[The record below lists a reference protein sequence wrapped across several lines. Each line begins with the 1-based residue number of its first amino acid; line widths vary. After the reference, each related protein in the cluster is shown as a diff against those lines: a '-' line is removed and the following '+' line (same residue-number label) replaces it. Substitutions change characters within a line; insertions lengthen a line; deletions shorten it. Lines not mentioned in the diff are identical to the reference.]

1 MRVSPAKSVNLAL
14 RFLLELCALAAVAYW
29 GSRVSTS
36 TARNVAVAVAV
47 VAPLVVA
54 AVWGGFLAPNAAGRV
69 DPSGRWALELLVLA
83 AGVAALLAVDA
94 PLLAVALAVVA
105 VVNAT
110 LLHLW
115 GLDEDVGGLS
125 EEPARRRG

>member
-14 RFLLELCALAAVAYW
+14 RFLLELCVLAAVAYW

-36 TARNVAVAVAV
+36 TARNVAVAV

-54 AVWGGFLAPNAAGRV
+54 AVWGGFLAPNAARRV
-69 DPSGRWALELLVLA
+69 DPPARWALELLVLA